1 MSNPQIDSLERVSE
15 ILDSLPD
22 LFVFTGGATI
32 SLYVDEILWDEIRPT
47 TDVDCVVEIY
57 SRVEYYSLSERLR
70 LRGLQEC
77 IDTDAPLCR
86 WVYQDLIIDV
96 MPCDEEVLGFSNRWY
111 KEGIANKITYRL
123 PSSREIWIFPPI
135 YLLASKVEAFLG
147 RGKDLRMSKDI
158 EDIVVLLDGCEVLAE
173 QFHQSPLEV
182 KTFLSNWFQANR
194 DDLQE
199 AVLSFLPSSSYGRE
213 DLLFDLITT
222 FTEIL

>member
-1 MSNPQIDSLERVSE
+1 MNNPQIDNLERVLG
-15 ILDSLPD
+15 ILASLPD

-47 TDVDCVVEIY
+47 KDVDCVVEIY
-57 SRVEYYSLSERLR
+57 SLLEYYSLAERLR
-70 LRGLQEC
+70 LSGLQEC
-77 IDTDAPLCR
+77 TDLDAPLCR

>member
-1 MSNPQIDSLERVSE
+1 MNNPQIDNLERVSAV
-15 ILDSLPD
+15 LASLPD

-47 TDVDCVVEIY
+47 KDVDCVVEIY
-57 SRVEYYSLSERLR
+57 SLLEYYSLAERLR

-77 IDTDAPLCR
+77 TDLDAPLCR

-96 MPCDEEVLGFSNRWY
+96 MPCDEGVLGFSNRWY
-111 KEGIANKITYRL
+111 KEGIANRITYRL
-123 PSSREIWIFPPI
+123 PSGREIWIFPPI

-182 KTFLSNWFQANR
+182 KTFLRNWFQANK

-199 AVLSFLPSSSYGRE
+199 SVLSFLPSSSYGRE